1 MRDGIVIAGG
11 EMRLWML
18 SLSITLSMFCWL
30 NVGVAAAEDQ
40 ALPNLDTL
48 YRMSQQSRGVGLLK
62 MCPPGG
68 EAFTNAWQM
77 TCGMRRRKR
86 STLPNE
92 DDKSRAKRD
101 YRPLSLTEMMQFCC
115 QFSCSFR
122 DLMPYCD
129 PFGQWDS

>member
-1 MRDGIVIAGG
+1 MRDIIVIPGA
-11 EMRLWML
+11 ETRLWVVSLLL
-18 SLSITLSMFCWL
+18 SLMLWLSS
-30 NVGVAAAEDQ
+30 GVDAEPH

-68 EAFTNAWQM
+68 EAFTSAWQM
-77 TCGMRRRKR
+77 TCGMRRKR
-86 STLPNE
+86 SAPQE
-92 DDKSRAKRD
+92 MPQQQEGSRAKRD